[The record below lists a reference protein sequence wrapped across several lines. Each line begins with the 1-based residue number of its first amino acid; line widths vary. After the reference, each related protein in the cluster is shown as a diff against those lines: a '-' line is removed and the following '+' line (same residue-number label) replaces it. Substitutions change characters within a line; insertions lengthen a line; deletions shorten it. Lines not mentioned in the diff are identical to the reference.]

1 MYKNSTKGKFHR
13 LVYLMN
19 QNISIK
25 VKSSVWVMEAR
36 DTIPNVGQGTV
47 EGAMII
53 ANNHDGGIKEYFHDD
68 SDTGN

>member
-1 MYKNSTKGKFHR
+1 
-13 LVYLMN
+13 
-19 QNISIK
+19 
-25 VKSSVWVMEAR
+25 MEAR